1 VKDAHGAP
9 APGDEAMVVES
20 TQAALAHNDTQILA
34 RSKFN
39 LVFLDTELKNI
50 TYCAITYV
58 VHILYFVLQQPL
70 EFQAYGETAE
80 GREAIQGT

>member
-39 LVFLDTELKNI
+39 LVFLDTE
-50 TYCAITYV
+50 
-58 VHILYFVLQQPL
+58 
-70 EFQAYGETAE
+70 
-80 GREAIQGT
+80 

>member
-1 VKDAHGAP
+1 VKDAHGNNSVAP

-20 TQAALAHNDTQILA
+20 TQAAVADNDTQILA

-50 TYCAITYV
+50 T
-58 VHILYFVLQQPL
+58 
-70 EFQAYGETAE
+70 
-80 GREAIQGT
+80 